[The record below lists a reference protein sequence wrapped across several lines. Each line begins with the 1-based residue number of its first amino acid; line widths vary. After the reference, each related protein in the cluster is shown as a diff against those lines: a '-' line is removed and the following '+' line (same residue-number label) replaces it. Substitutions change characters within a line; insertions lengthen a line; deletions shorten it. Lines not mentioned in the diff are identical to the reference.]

1 MTTWKH
7 RQNSLQKTFIFENF
21 ETAIQFMQEASIEI
35 SHLNHHPEWTNI
47 YNKVEVKLTTHD
59 ANSTVTEKDYKLA
72 EILDLVSVRIK
83 NKKTT

>member
-21 ETAIQFMQEASIEI
+21 ETAIQFMQEASIQI